1 MKKKKIYKNNFKY
14 FFRFMNSNII
24 SISHFQVEKKFLF
37 QNIFLIIYWV
47 EVKGGGV
54 VKK

>member
-24 SISHFQVEKKFLF
+24 SISHFQMEKKFLF
-37 QNIFLIIYWV
+37 QNIFLIIRALGRSKGW
-47 EVKGGGV
+47 GGGS
-54 VKK
+54 